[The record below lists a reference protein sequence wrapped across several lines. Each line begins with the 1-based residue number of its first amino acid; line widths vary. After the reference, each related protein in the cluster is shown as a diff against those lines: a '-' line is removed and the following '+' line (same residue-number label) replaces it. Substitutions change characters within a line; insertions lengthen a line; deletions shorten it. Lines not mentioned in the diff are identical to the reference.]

1 MTPAGLGSQ
10 APLAAWAVVAG
21 VLLVVSAVAAL
32 RVVKEGERLVVFR
45 FGRLAA
51 VKEPGLAAVLPGA
64 DRAVRVPL
72 GPAFLDL
79 LWLDAVTADGVA
91 VTVNGTGLASVR
103 DPAAY
108 ALDPGLSESATLATT
123 EAEIRAHVAERD
135 LVELAQPTGES
146 LRDLSA
152 RISRRTREWGVEV
165 TVVDLHRVE
174 VRLKADLVR
183 WAEGY
188 AARAERARAEEARAG
203 EARVGE
209 ARVGEV
215 RAEEARSGS

>member
-1 MTPAGLGSQ
+1 MALTGLGP
-10 APLAAWAVVAG
+10 PLAAWVVMAG
-21 VLLVVSAVAAL
+21 ALLVVSAAAVL
-32 RVVKEGERLVVFR
+32 RVVREGERLVVFR

-103 DPAAY
+103 DPASY
-108 ALDPGLSESATLATT
+108 ALDLGLSESATLAAA

-135 LVELAQPTGES
+135 LAELAQPTGEA

-165 TVVDLHRVE
+165 TVIDFHRVE

-188 AARAERARAEEARAG
+188 ATRAEAARNG
-203 EARVGE
+203 P
-209 ARVGEV
+209 
-215 RAEEARSGS
+215 